1 DEIHEMIALFDED
14 RTGKKQLEKTVE
26 YGRRKLKEVNERIE
40 DLLQLKAEMESL
52 LSDFE
57 KRLREW
63 EESGG

>member
-1 DEIHEMIALFDED
+1 MISLFDED

-40 DLLQLKAEMESL
+40 DLLQLKAEMEAL

-57 KRLREW
+57 QRLRQW
-63 EESGG
+63 EGSDG